1 MRFTLLMY
9 YAEQGGADQADAGM
23 SEEEM
28 APWRDAF
35 DRYAREL
42 DDAGV
47 LITAEVLQPSTE
59 AAMLTLRGGNRVNL
73 VGPFLDTP
81 EKLGGFFVI
90 EAHDPAAA
98 LEWAEKCP
106 AAQWGTL
113 EIRPTA
119 VTWSPPTTRA
129 TWC

>member
-1 MRFTLLMY
+1 MY
-9 YAEQGGADQADAGM
+9 YAEQGDTGM

-35 DRYAREL
+35 NRYAREL

-47 LITAEVLQPSTE
+47 LVAAEVLQASTE
-59 AAMLTLRGGNRVNL
+59 SATLTLRDNNRVNL

-119 VTWSPPTTRA
+119 VSWSHDDGWHAPN
-129 TWC
+129 

>member
-9 YAEQGGADQADAGM
+9 YAEQGDTGM

-35 DRYAREL
+35 NRYAREL
-42 DDAGV
+42 DDAGALV
-47 LITAEVLQPSTE
+47 TAEVLQPSTE
-59 AAMLTLRGGNRVNL
+59 SATLTLRGGDRVNL
-73 VGPFLDTP
+73 VGVIHDTP
-81 EKLGGFFVI
+81 EKLGGLFVI

-119 VTWSPPTTRA
+119 VAWSHDDGWYDPN
-129 TWC
+129 

>member
-9 YAEQGGADQADAGM
+9 YAEQGDTGM

-35 DRYAREL
+35 NRYAREL

-47 LITAEVLQPSTE
+47 LVAAEVLQASTE
-59 AAMLTLRGGNRVNL
+59 SATLTLRDNNRVNL

-119 VTWSPPTTRA
+119 VSWSHDDGWHAPN
-129 TWC
+129 

>member
-9 YAEQGGADQADAGM
+9 YAEQGDTGM
-23 SEEEM
+23 TDEEM

-35 DRYAREL
+35 NRYAREL

-47 LITAEVLQPSTE
+47 MVAAEVLQPSTE
-59 AAMLTLRGGNRVNL
+59 SATLSLQGGNRVNL
-73 VGPFLDTP
+73 VGPFQDTP

-113 EIRPTA
+113 EIRPTS
-119 VTWSPPTTRA
+119 VSWSHDDGWRTPN
-129 TWC
+129 